1 MLTLVQFLFSFQKGK
16 CLTGRVIA
24 ASEFL
29 VIMQNEECHQF
40 VTRGL
45 TSGHREVTTVLI
57 QY

>member
-1 MLTLVQFLFSFQKGK
+1 MQFLFSFRKEK
-16 CLTGRVIA
+16 CLTGRIIA

-40 VTRGL
+40 ITRGL
-45 TSGHREVTTVLI
+45 TSGHREVTTILI